1 MKYALMLY
9 AILLSALLASAARN
23 GNAKVSDLAEH
34 ALQQSQLTL
43 PGSRLFHLQ
52 ATLVETTNPKSQ
64 YQAKIEEFWLSPTK
78 WRRAIESPGF
88 SQTLIVDGDRVS
100 EKNVGD
106 YFPWWL
112 NKFVIALFDPI
123 PMLDRLKQSNSE
135 MPELG
140 AGASMPTCSD
150 LHTRTDRWVI
160 CFEGGHGLL
169 DSVFMKFFMPV
180 RTTAKLCRN
189 FPMPKSANLL
199 SIRWIRFF
207 RLVPP
212 ALKEVVVNSSVDQ
225 TGKFTGGGPASEMPT
240 DVFFA
245 AYKAVTQRRFHP
257 YVLNG
262 KTQYFHATVT
272 FPVK

>member
-43 PGSRLFHLQ
+43 PGSHPFHLQ

-78 WRRAIESPGF
+78 WRRTFESPGF

-112 NKFVIALFDPI
+112 NEFVIALFDPI

-135 MPELG
+135 MPKLG

-160 CFEGGHGLL
+160 CFEGSHGLL
-169 DSVFMKFFMPV
+169 DSV
-180 RTTAKLCRN
+180 
-189 FPMPKSANLL
+189 
-199 SIRWIRFF
+199 
-207 RLVPP
+207 
-212 ALKEVVVNSSVDQ
+212 
-225 TGKFTGGGPASEMPT
+225 
-240 DVFFA
+240 
-245 AYKAVTQRRFHP
+245 Y
-257 YVLNG
+257 G